1 MAEPMDCPPRLSPN
15 ATTVS
20 APALR
25 DSLLA
30 AMAGDGAI
38 AVDASA
44 VENIGQAVLQILVA
58 ACAEARGAGRA
69 FAIIDPSPAFVERVT
84 RCRLAAAVGLE
95 TGDSL

>member
-1 MAEPMDCPPRLSPN
+1 MPDPMPAQPIGLPAN
-15 ATTVS
+15 AGTVS
-20 APALR
+20 AADLRAALL
-25 DSLLA
+25 S
-30 AMAGDGAI
+30 AMEGAEGPI

-58 ACAEARGAGRA
+58 AHAEAGI
-69 FAIIDPSPAFVERVT
+69 AITDPSPAFVDRVT